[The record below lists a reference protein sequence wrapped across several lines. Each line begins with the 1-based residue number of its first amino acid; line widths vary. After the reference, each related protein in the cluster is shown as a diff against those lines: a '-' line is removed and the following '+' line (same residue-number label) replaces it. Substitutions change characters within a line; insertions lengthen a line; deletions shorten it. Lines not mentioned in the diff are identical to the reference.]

1 MYSGSIWDSARRRDV
16 EQGRCCG
23 FGEGGRVDERDGWLA
38 VGFALLLVILCGC
51 SRADGGAGWDL
62 LDDGHCSE

>member
-1 MYSGSIWDSARRRDV
+1 M
-16 EQGRCCG
+16 
-23 FGEGGRVDERDGWLA
+23 DERDGWLA